1 MPGPAGRFFRY
12 DEALDLFP
20 HVRDVTAQAVRA
32 VEELT
37 RDLTNAE
44 DPDAGREAFDEAY
57 RQVVARWT
65 AEIEALGGEAKGLW
79 LVDFDAG
86 DGYFCWKHPE
96 PALAHFHGY
105 DEGFA
110 GRVPVA

>member
-1 MPGPAGRFFRY
+1 MARTAGRFFRY

-20 HVRDVTAQAVRA
+20 HVRDTTAAAVQEVARLERA
-32 VEELT
+32 LAVA
-37 RDLTNAE
+37 D
-44 DPDAGREAFDEAY
+44 DPDAEREAFDSSY
-57 RQVVARWT
+57 RQVVARWK